1 MINSKFLLPI
11 FIILTC
17 KLSGFIC
24 SLHFTSQSCFPYSH
38 AVVNWSPSQHPVII
52 MASFSSNCLEILSE
66 YVWHSELLPLRFTW
80 VNILF
85 KIFHFYIVSE
95 TNNWCPLPTLQHLK
109 DYLPVPPAVSHQ
121 QVKTRIYYKGKMFD
135 GIQDSWFSKEYR
147 VLKREKILQTCLLW
161 ILLSC
166 VYGSTVRSISRFHK
180 ERSQDLNQ
188 FKWLCGHSP
197 ATSPEGIHRSE
208 RGNIIKTESSASQTC
223 APAHCNCT
231 FMKKVDGP

>member
-1 MINSKFLLPI
+1 MASLVSSKIHTEIMRSTKMLWQMINSKFLLPI

-121 QVKTRIYYKGKMFD
+121 QVKTRIYF
-135 GIQDSWFSKEYR
+135 IKEKCLMEFKI
-147 VLKREKILQTCLLW
+147 VDFLK
-161 ILLSC
+161 
-166 VYGSTVRSISRFHK
+166 ST
-180 ERSQDLNQ
+180 EY
-188 FKWLCGHSP
+188 
-197 ATSPEGIHRSE
+197 
-208 RGNIIKTESSASQTC
+208 
-223 APAHCNCT
+223 
-231 FMKKVDGP
+231 

>member
-1 MINSKFLLPI
+1 MP
-11 FIILTC
+11 
-17 KLSGFIC
+17 
-24 SLHFTSQSCFPYSH
+24 
-38 AVVNWSPSQHPVII
+38 SP
-52 MASFSSNCLEILSE
+52 
-66 YVWHSELLPLRFTW
+66 T
-80 VNILF
+80 
-85 KIFHFYIVSE
+85 
-95 TNNWCPLPTLQHLK
+95 
-109 DYLPVPPAVSHQ
+109 PPAFERLSTRAAGRVSSASED
-121 QVKTRIYYKGKMFD
+121 TYLFYKGKMFD

-231 FMKKVDGP
+231 FMKKVDGPWTQDGDRNFALVCG

>member
-1 MINSKFLLPI
+1 M
-11 FIILTC
+11 
-17 KLSGFIC
+17 
-24 SLHFTSQSCFPYSH
+24 
-38 AVVNWSPSQHPVII
+38 NWSPAQHPVII

-85 KIFHFYIVSE
+85 LKSFIFTLFLKLTTDALSQPFSSWKIIYPCRRPCLISKWRHVFIIKEKCLMEFKIVDFLKSTE
-95 TNNWCPLPTLQHLK
+95 YEEGKKFANLSFVIPLN
-109 DYLPVPPAVSHQ
+109 
-121 QVKTRIYYKGKMFD
+121 
-135 GIQDSWFSKEYR
+135 
-147 VLKREKILQTCLLW
+147 
-161 ILLSC
+161 C

-188 FKWLCGHSP
+188 FQWLCGHSP

-231 FMKKVDGP
+231 FMKKVDGPKMGIEISH